1 MPECILYV
9 QIKQESREEVLAIT
23 RERVKVQQ
31 ELDSVK
37 NLQARQL
44 KEHEQ
49 VYEEVLVTQ
58 WLWLVR
64 DGDDGGMTDD
74 GHDLLVILM
83 VLMVVIWWWWG

>member
-58 WLWLVR
+58 WLWLMP
-64 DGDDGGMTDD
+64 DGDDGGDD
-74 GHDLLVILM
+74 
-83 VLMVVIWWWWG
+83 

>member
-1 MPECILYV
+1 VSLCLNVFCIV

-49 VYEEVLVTQ
+49 VYEEVLVAQ
-58 WLWLVR
+58 RLWL
-64 DGDDGGMTDD
+64 MHD

-83 VLMVVIWWWWG
+83 VVIWWWWG